1 MENQTGL
8 ELSLRRVAL
17 LGSEVLERA
26 SRRRAD
32 CADSGPRLRPLTTV
46 QKHGQDPLERT
57 HRSKPL
63 DQTHLD
69 DLDQAFETMGALM
82 VQSRHQCM
90 VRRLMLYSLSDIHRV
105 HRPDGCSELS
115 VAERRHATRFH
126 RTVGR
131 THTPGSRTEGRPPQS
146 AAAYSDFHIEVSP
159 GTYTITAGLPQ
170 AHQQAQ
176 RVSLHA
182 GDSITLNFDLSPL
195 S

>member
-32 CADSGPRLRPLTTV
+32 GAASGPRLRPLATV

-57 HRSKPL
+57 HRSTP
-63 DQTHLD
+63 
-69 DLDQAFETMGALM
+69 LDQAFETMGALM
-82 VQSRHQCM
+82 VQSSHQCM
-90 VRRLMLYSLSDIHRV
+90 RV

-115 VAERRHATRFH
+115 VAERRHASRFH

-131 THTPGSRTEGRPPQS
+131 AHTPGSRTEGRPPQS

-182 GDSITLNFDLSPL
+182 GDGITLNFDLSPL

>member
-8 ELSLRRVAL
+8 ELSLRR
-17 LGSEVLERA
+17 
-26 SRRRAD
+26 
-32 CADSGPRLRPLTTV
+32 
-46 QKHGQDPLERT
+46 KHGQDPLERT
-57 HRSKPL
+57 HRSTPL
-63 DQTHLD
+63 DQTH
-69 DLDQAFETMGALM
+69 LDQAFETMGALM
-82 VQSRHQCM
+82 VQSSHQCM
-90 VRRLMLYSLSDIHRV
+90 RV

-115 VAERRHATRFH
+115 VAERRHASRFH

-131 THTPGSRTEGRPPQS
+131 AHTPGSRTEGRPPQS

-176 RVSLHA
+176 RVHLHA

>member
-90 VRRLMLYSLSDIHRV
+90 RV